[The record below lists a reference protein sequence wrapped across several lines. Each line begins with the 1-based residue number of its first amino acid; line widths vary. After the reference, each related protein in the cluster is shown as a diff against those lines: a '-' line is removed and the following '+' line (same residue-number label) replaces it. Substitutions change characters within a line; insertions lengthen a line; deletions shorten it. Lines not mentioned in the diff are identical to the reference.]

1 MNEEVYFQNADIL
14 LMDPCYS
21 REGGDDEDFELYC
34 SNLVIDT
41 FADGYYHV
49 IKGSYEENVGKID
62 VIAENPEGYS
72 IGLFSVDSGRV
83 GVYAYREAVKEQPKL
98 KERIERGE
106 IIAAIIKHFSG
117 TISYLYN
124 EGEVYILGKSDNRKN
139 DFFTF
144 VF

>member
-1 MNEEVYFQNADIL
+1 MDEEVYYQNADIL

-21 REGGDDEDFELYC
+21 REDGDDEDFELYC
-34 SNLVIDT
+34 SNLVINT
-41 FADGYYHV
+41 YADGYYHV
-49 IKGSYEENVGKID
+49 IKGPYEENIGKIN

-83 GVYAYREAVKEQPKL
+83 GVYDYHEAVKEQPKL

-124 EGEVYILGKSDNRKN
+124 ESEVYILGKSDNGKN